1 MENMLKELIDIL
13 ENQSKLYRSLLDI
26 LVSERKAVVRA
37 KLDAVNSARIQKES
51 VLTLIHTGDEKRK
64 EMVQKISDR
73 LGCPSQ
79 GLTLTQL
86 SQRVEV
92 PFSLKLIQCA
102 ADISSLVRDIHQEN
116 EVNKSLLTH
125 SLKLVRSS
133 INLLV
138 QMMTPSPVYFR
149 TGKMYQGEICGTVL
163 SSSV

>member
-13 ENQSKLYRSLLDI
+13 ENQAKLFRSLLDI
-26 LVSERKAVVRA
+26 LAIEKKAVVSA
-37 KLDAVNSARIQKES
+37 KLDAVNSARIQKEAI
-51 VLTLIHTGDEKRK
+51 LALIHAGDEKRK
-64 EMVQKISDR
+64 DMVKKISDR
-73 LGCPSQ
+73 VGCPQ

-86 SQRVEV
+86 AQHVEV
-92 PFSLKLIQCA
+92 PFSLKLVHCA
-102 ADISSLVRDIHQEN
+102 ADISSLVQDIHREN

-149 TGKMYQGEICGTVL
+149 TGKMYQGEICGAVL
-163 SSSV
+163 SSNV